1 MDNFNLDELMDLA
14 EAYVGPMVDAIYRR
28 LIERDFAL
36 EDPEVVMLLTAL
48 INILGHDNRGDR
60 PTEVL
65 LMAAYGERGVLD
77 RPNMRVMRWRNGALS
92 GSDLANEPGLGSSR
106 TYQPGE
112 MPMPSK
118 PKHGLTRMH
127 QEMNSEA
134 TSSGSPLR
142 VAVPPKG
149 ARVTQKVQTNQT
161 IQDLDEMNDQLRST
175 KKELDDMTKTMLAM
189 EEDRDMWRK
198 LFEDCNKKQG
208 QEIERLRQEYKE
220 RSEQVALTTSIEKVI
235 PARDIPRGQSPMELL
250 TPREMSQTTE
260 TRLPAETN
268 RVTIPD
274 PSDTLGDPVVEQT
287 VRKLIETAGRLV
299 ANKNAP
305 GSGVTAPYGTIDDT
319 GRVQLSQTI
328 IRQGISDVTPL
339 RGSSKITERKVRK
352 MPAKK
357 VSRVMDVQKNNQLKY
372 NFTGVPETDPRACF
386 NRATWSPAVN
396 LQQPPLGTSHLIL
409 GDSLVRVLTNL
420 RTSWVTTVMAFGGA
434 TIAQLYRMVELM
446 NPGRIPSVMILV
458 GTNDISRG
466 SDEQEAQ
473 WESMM
478 VCLFTTL
485 WQKFGCAVLT
495 VCTVPMNARN
505 LTASGRRHNEGV
517 MRWNNIIRNLA
528 NRNAGRMILMDIEHE
543 LRAMEQ
549 ARLTSDGIHFDT
561 IEGQAWLNRVFQER
575 LDELEAELSD
585 TGVLKE
591 EGTVNDTVI
600 TTFVPPNLETR
611 LGTVPAAINYR
622 QQSSSESSR
631 RTDVQDR
638 LGEAPTRRTIHPRRR
653 IGPVNQPNEG
663 VAGTS
668 RSDTRSETTSSSRE
682 ERPNRGSLLW
692 SRPMPSPWHIY
703 KEELMK
709 LDLQKVSFI
718 EDARRMLNGA
728 TLSVSRLYSITGVDW
743 LIAASI
749 NFSSTTALRFADLE
763 GLPSNN
769 TMGPVNARPL
779 QDVRLNHEERN
790 REERPG
796 RFLTARAPIGQHV
809 KIFKQLTTPPSHV
822 KERVYPKQVNQDGD
836 AQRYGGL
843 TAIKKDESIFAAYD
857 KAEMRKAKI
866 MVVANSEFVYT
877 SKSLFWPD
885 VIMLA
890 AVDLDLLQSVSLA
903 IGVQRRQR
911 C

>member
-60 PTEVL
+60 PTKVL

-118 PKHGLTRMH
+118 PKPGLTRMH
-127 QEMNSEA
+127 KEMNSEA
-134 TSSGSPLR
+134 TSSGPPLR
-142 VAVPPKG
+142 AAVPPKR
-149 ARVTQKVQTNQT
+149 AKVTQKVQTNQT
-161 IQDLDEMNDQLRST
+161 MQDLDEMNDHLKRT
-175 KKELDDMTKTMLAM
+175 EKELKDMTKTMLAM
-189 EEDRDMWRK
+189 EEDRDVWRK

-220 RSEQVALTTSIEKVI
+220 RSEQAALTTAVEKVI

-287 VRKLIETAGRLV
+287 VRRLIETAGRLV

-319 GRVQLSQTI
+319 GRVQLSQTV

-357 VSRVMDVQKNNQLKY
+357 VSRVIDVQKNNQLKY
-372 NFTGVPETDPRACF
+372 SFTGVPETDPRACF

-396 LQQPPLGTSHLIL
+396 LSGPPLGTSHLIL

-466 SDEQEAQ
+466 SDEQEAL

-478 VCLFTTL
+478 ACLFTTL
-485 WQKFGCAVLT
+485 WQKFSCAVLT

-517 MRWNNIIRNLA
+517 MRWNNILRNLA

-622 QQSSSESSR
+622 QQSSSEPGR

-663 VAGTS
+663 VAGTP

-779 QDVRLNHEERN
+779 QDVRENQRGVGVNIGKEVHGICER
-790 REERPG
+790 E
-796 RFLTARAPIGQHV
+796 
-809 KIFKQLTTPPSHV
+809 
-822 KERVYPKQVNQDGD
+822 
-836 AQRYGGL
+836 
-843 TAIKKDESIFAAYD
+843 
-857 KAEMRKAKI
+857 
-866 MVVANSEFVYT
+866 
-877 SKSLFWPD
+877 
-885 VIMLA
+885 
-890 AVDLDLLQSVSLA
+890 LQ
-903 IGVQRRQR
+903 
-911 C
+911 